1 MSAASAS
8 SNPSWRT
15 SQTLLIFT
23 STLGL
28 FTENFLYAFVVPILP
43 YMIERRL
50 RLDPAYTQRFTA
62 ELLVIL
68 GLISIPA
75 APIIGHLADQTT
87 NRKGP
92 LLLSLLGCTVGTLL
106 VASTV
111 SIWFV
116 YAGRILQG
124 IAGTGAWIISFAM
137 LAESAGSKHTGKI
150 LGLANSF
157 VTGGIITGPAV
168 SGVLLE
174 WLGYWVAWS
183 VPLGLLLIDLVA
195 RWAMIDVRPD
205 KKAKLDVSGAAPPTE
220 EGTEQGEDSP
230 LLQAA
235 SPANEEIVEKP
246 ARGFYSVILR
256 YGGAWA
262 AMANVVA
269 FGIIMSAFDAT
280 LPLHLRDVFGW
291 GPASTGSLFLGLQI
305 PAMLTAPLIGWLR
318 DRIGLRWPTSIGWLI
333 TAPLLWFTGVP
344 DKSNFLGVG
353 DGVAGERAFV
363 ATIVGIGLT
372 TSLMRGAGAFQLTS
386 LLFELKAQDPYMFG
400 PGGGSSRMFSLTEI
414 SFNVGLLVGPIL
426 CAAITDAVGY
436 YYTACT
442 LAAVS
447 VLTGLFSFLFFSHR
461 TPVRESVSQS

>member
-1 MSAASAS
+1 MSASPS
-8 SNPSWRT
+8 RSWRT

-43 YMIERRL
+43 YMIEQRL

-87 NRKGP
+87 SRKGP
-92 LLLSLLGCTVGTLL
+92 LLISLLGCTIGTLL
-106 VASTV
+106 VASTI
-111 SIWFV
+111 SIWLV

-124 IAGTGAWIISFAM
+124 IAGTGAWIIAFAM
-137 LAESAGSKHTGKI
+137 LAESAGTKHTGKI

-174 WLGYWVAWS
+174 WLGYWAAWS
-183 VPLGLLLIDLVA
+183 VPLGLLFIDLVA
-195 RWAMIDVRPD
+195 RLAMVDVRPEE
-205 KKAKLDVSGAAPPTE
+205 KAKPDVSGTATPTQE
-220 EGTEQGEDSP
+220 SAQGEDSP
-230 LLQAA
+230 LLQATSTA
-235 SPANEEIVEKP
+235 DEQVAEKP
-246 ARGFYSVILR
+246 ARNFYSVILR
-256 YGGAWA
+256 YSGAWA
-262 AMANVVA
+262 AMCNVVA
-269 FGIIMSAFDAT
+269 FGVIMSAFDAT
-280 LPLHLRDVFGW
+280 LPLHLRDIFGW

-318 DRIGLRWPTSIGWLI
+318 DRIGLRWPTSIGWVI

-353 DGVAGERAFV
+353 DGATGERAFV

-372 TSLMRGAGAFQLTS
+372 MSLMRGAGAFQLTS

-426 CAAITDAVGY
+426 CAAITDAFGY

-442 LAAVS
+442 LATC
-447 VLTGLFSFLFFSHR
+447 LTTNRHHLFSIFLP
-461 TPVRESVSQS
+461 PVTGA

>member
-1 MSAASAS
+1 MSTPASHS
-8 SNPSWRT
+8 SWRT

-75 APIIGHLADQTT
+75 APIIGHFADKTT

-106 VASTV
+106 VASTI
-111 SIWFV
+111 SIWLV

-124 IAGTGAWIISFAM
+124 VAGTGAWIISFAM
-137 LAESAGSKHTGKI
+137 LAESAGTKHTGKI

-174 WLGYWVAWS
+174 WLGYWAAWS
-183 VPLGLLLIDLVA
+183 VPLGLLFIDLVA
-195 RWAMIDVRPD
+195 RLAMVDVRPD
-205 KKAKLDVSGAAPPTE
+205 QEAKLDVSGTATPTE
-220 EGTEQGEDSP
+220 EPAVGEGSP
-230 LLQAA
+230 LLQPA
-235 SPANEEIVEKP
+235 SPTNEEIVEKP
-246 ARGFYSVILR
+246 ARGFYSVILS
-256 YGGAWA
+256 YPGAWA

-269 FGIIMSAFDAT
+269 FGVIMSAFDAT

-291 GPASTGSLFLGLQI
+291 GPAPTGSLFLGLQI

-318 DRIGLRWPTSIGWLI
+318 DRIGLRWPTSIGWVI
-333 TAPLLWFTGVP
+333 TAPLLWFTGIP
-344 DKSNFLGVG
+344 GKSNFLGVG

-372 TSLMRGAGAFQLTS
+372 MSLMRGAGAFQLTS
-386 LLFELKAQDPYMFG
+386 LLYELKAQDPNMFG

-442 LAAVS
+442 LAIVS
-447 VLTGLFSFLFFSHR
+447 LLTGLMSFLFFSHR
-461 TPVRESVSQS
+461 TAVRESVSES